1 MEKYV
6 LKLDTPLEYG
16 NTKIEKLEFDFS
28 KLTGNDLIEAEKE
41 MSADV
46 AYPEFNG
53 EYLAILA
60 AKAVARTIV
69 LSKSGVGSFHG
80 VTRSKLS
87 GVASMKQ
94 GAPMAEAISQIST
107 ISFS

>member
-16 NTKIEKLEFDFS
+16 SKKIESLEFDFS

-60 AKAVARTIV
+60 AKAAGVSSIVIKDLPADKFLKAKIRARNFINTSV
-69 LSKSGVGSFHG
+69 VEKPPEQTLTNS
-80 VTRSKLS
+80 
-87 GVASMKQ
+87 
-94 GAPMAEAISQIST
+94 
-107 ISFS
+107 